1 MKHKYFIL
9 TAIVF
14 FAGALLTSCNTNRE
28 KKVEDAEENVKK
40 ANQELIDA
48 KAQYAK
54 EWQQFKTDAELK
66 ISANEKKI
74 SDFKALIKTSSGK
87 SKAKYEKEVKE
98 LEQKNV
104 ESRKKLNEYK
114 YEGKDSWETFKK
126 DFNDGL
132 DYIGNTLNDIFTKK
146 D

>member
-14 FAGALLTSCNTNRE
+14 FAGALLTGCNTNRE
-28 KKVEDAEENVKK
+28 EKVEDAKENVEQ
-40 ANQELIDA
+40 ANQDLKDA
-48 KAQYAK
+48 RAEYEKD
-54 EWQQFKTDAELK
+54 WQQFKTDAELK

-98 LEQKNV
+98 LEQRNV
-104 ESRKKLNEYK
+104 ESRKKLSEYK

-132 DYIGNTLNDIFTKK
+132 DNIGYTLNEIFTKK
-146 D
+146 E

>member
-1 MKHKYFIL
+1 MKNKYFIAAVIL
-9 TAIVF
+9 LIAGSVF
-14 FAGALLTSCNTNRE
+14 TGCNNNRE
-28 KKVEDAEENVKK
+28 KVENAEDNVKK

-48 KAQYAK
+48 KAQYEK
-54 EWQQFKTDAELK
+54 EWTQFKTDAELK

-74 SDFKALIKTSSGK
+74 SDFKALIKTASGK
-87 SKAKYEKEVKE
+87 SKAKYEKEVIV

-104 ESRKKLNEYK
+104 ELRKRLNEYK

-146 D
+146 N

>member
-9 TAIVF
+9 SAILF
-14 FAGALLTSCNTNRE
+14 FAGALLTGCNTNRE
-28 KKVEDAEENVKK
+28 KKVEDAKENVEQ
-40 ANQELIDA
+40 ANQELKDA
-48 KAQYAK
+48 RAEYEK
-54 EWQQFKTDAELK
+54 EWQQFNTDAELK
-66 ISANEKKI
+66 INANEKKI
-74 SDFKALIKTSSGK
+74 ADFKALIKTASGR
-87 SKAKYEKEVKE
+87 SKAKYEKEVIE
-98 LEQKNV
+98 LEQKNI
-104 ESRKKLNEYK
+104 ELRKRIREYK

>member
-1 MKHKYFIL
+1 MKNKYFIAAVIL
-9 TAIVF
+9 FI
-14 FAGALLTSCNTNRE
+14 AGAVFTGCNNNRE
-28 KKVEDAEENVKK
+28 KVENAEENVKK

-48 KAQYAK
+48 KAQYEK
-54 EWQQFKTDAELK
+54 EWNQFKTDAELK

-74 SDFKALIKTSSGK
+74 SDFKALIKTASGK
-87 SKAKYEKEVKE
+87 SKAKYEKEVIV

-104 ESRKKLNEYK
+104 ELRKRLNEYK

-146 D
+146 N

>member
-1 MKHKYFIL
+1 M
-9 TAIVF
+9 
-14 FAGALLTSCNTNRE
+14 
-28 KKVEDAEENVKK
+28 
-40 ANQELIDA
+40 
-48 KAQYAK
+48 
-54 EWQQFKTDAELK
+54 
-66 ISANEKKI
+66 
-74 SDFKALIKTSSGK
+74 
-87 SKAKYEKEVKE
+87 E

-104 ESRKKLNEYK
+104 ELRKKLSEYK

>member
-1 MKHKYFIL
+1 MKNKYFIAAVIL
-9 TAIVF
+9 FMAGSVF
-14 FAGALLTSCNTNRE
+14 TGCNNNRE
-28 KKVEDAEENVKK
+28 KLEDAEENVKK

-48 KAQYAK
+48 KAQYEK

-74 SDFKALIKTSSGK
+74 SDFKALIKTASGK
-87 SKAKYEKEVKE
+87 SKAKYEKEVIE

-104 ESRKKLNEYK
+104 ELRKKLSEYK

>member
-14 FAGALLTSCNTNRE
+14 FTGALLTGCNTNRE
-28 KKVEDAEENVKK
+28 KRVEDAKENVEQ
-40 ANQELIDA
+40 ANQDLKDA
-48 KAQYAK
+48 RAEYEKD
-54 EWQQFKTDAELK
+54 WQQFKTDAELK

-87 SKAKYEKEVKE
+87 SEAKYEKEVIK
-98 LEQKNV
+98 LEQKNA
-104 ESRKKLNEYK
+104 ESRKKLSEYK

-132 DYIGNTLNDIFTKK
+132 DYIRNALNDIFTKK
-146 D
+146 N

>member
-1 MKHKYFIL
+1 MKNKYFTAAVIL
-9 TAIVF
+9 FI
-14 FAGALLTSCNTNRE
+14 AGAVFTGCNNNRE
-28 KKVEDAEENVKK
+28 KVENAEENVKK

-48 KAQYAK
+48 KAQYEK
-54 EWQQFKTDAELK
+54 EWNQFKTDAELK
-66 ISANEKKI
+66 ISA
-74 SDFKALIKTSSGK
+74 FKALIKTASGK
-87 SKAKYEKEVKE
+87 SKAKYEKEVME

-104 ESRKKLNEYK
+104 ELRKKLNEYK